1 MCIFQCLTGK
11 CNTVEQL
18 LWQYIKNAHKYLGNR
33 EIQNKINSCL
43 IFDLFAKI
51 PELQSMGTILDGLDY
66 YSSHL
71 LS

>member
-1 MCIFQCLTGK
+1 MYVFQCLTGK

-18 LWQYIKNAHKYLGNR
+18 LWQYIKNVHKYMGNR

-43 IFDLFAKI
+43 IFGLFAKI
-51 PELQSMGTILDGLDY
+51 PELQSMGTILNGLY
-66 YSSHL
+66 HYSSHL